1 MCSKLTACFSPCLP
15 AVRRISFLFHAP
27 WKYKKVLDAIA
38 VKHKIPL
45 IDAAVRAKSAHIAGT
60 FGCLGFDTFGLFK
73 LVGGIANGRPNQ
85 EDLDSALRFYE
96 ALTVSS

>member
-1 MCSKLTACFSPCLP
+1 MHHGNT
-15 AVRRISFLFHAP
+15 
-27 WKYKKVLDAIA
+27 KKVLDAIA

-45 IDAAVRAKSAHIAGT
+45 IDAAVRAKSTHIAGT

-73 LVGGIANGRPNQ
+73 LVGGIAKGRPNQ

>member
-1 MCSKLTACFSPCLP
+1 MHHGNT
-15 AVRRISFLFHAP
+15 
-27 WKYKKVLDAIA
+27 KKVLDAIA

-60 FGCLGFDTFGLFK
+60 FGLFK
-73 LVGGIANGRPNQ
+73 LVGGIAKGRPNQ

>member
-1 MCSKLTACFSPCLP
+1 M
-15 AVRRISFLFHAP
+15 
-27 WKYKKVLDAIA
+27 LDAIA

-73 LVGGIANGRPNQ
+73 LVGGIAKGHPNAPDLENARQFFRDLCRTFGR
-85 EDLDSALRFYE
+85 EG
-96 ALTVSS
+96 TT